1 MDTAGV
7 TERKMNNE
15 KDNKEL
21 NKLRAKMFKK
31 WLM

>member
-15 KDNKEL
+15 KDSKEL

>member
-31 WLM
+31 